1 MGFLDRLRGKPTSST
16 QDALTLHAAGTVHV
30 VGESYRQPTLERVAL
45 FGTSTAEPFIA
56 DLKGKARALARR
68 NEKRWFQAALIPGAE
83 QSARP

>member
-56 DLKGKARALARR
+56 DLTR
-68 NEKRWFQAALIPGAE
+68 
-83 QSARP
+83 ARPARSPVATRNAGSRLR